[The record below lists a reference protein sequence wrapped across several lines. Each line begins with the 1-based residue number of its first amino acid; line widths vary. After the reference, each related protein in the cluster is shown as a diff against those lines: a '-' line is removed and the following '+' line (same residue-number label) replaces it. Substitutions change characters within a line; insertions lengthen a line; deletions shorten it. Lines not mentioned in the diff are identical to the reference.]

1 VKTNPFGGPVS
12 TIDNNLPSPLAYIP
26 SSGQGEDKG
35 VHHRLP
41 DGRPVTYADIM
52 RAVQEGRGDE
62 DVSPFF
68 AGQTNAQALGA
79 YRVANIVNDPP
90 FFLSAAVALAQRSI
104 FGLTS
109 AIASSL
115 TASSASAEP
124 ADPLRDSLAA
134 VNMIPKSHPTNT
146 PEPFT
151 RAHVA
156 YRESDLQSGE

>member
-1 VKTNPFGGPVS
+1 MS

-68 AGQTNAQALGA
+68 TGQTNAQALGA

-115 TASSASAEP
+115 TASRPPVEVT
-124 ADPLRDSLAA
+124 DPLKSSLAA
-134 VNMIPKSHPTNT
+134 VDLNPPKNA
-146 PEPFT
+146 EPIF
-151 RAHVA
+151 REHVA
-156 YRESDLQSGE
+156 HRESDPQSGE

>member
-1 VKTNPFGGPVS
+1 
-12 TIDNNLPSPLAYIP
+12 
-26 SSGQGEDKG
+26 
-35 VHHRLP
+35 
-41 DGRPVTYADIM
+41 VTYADIM

-68 AGQTNAQALGA
+68 TGQTNAQALGA

-124 ADPLRDSLAA
+124 ADALRNSLAA
-134 VNMIPKSHPTNT
+134 VNMTPKRN
-146 PEPFT
+146 PES
-151 RAHVA
+151 VA
-156 YRESDLQSGE
+156 IDQVLYRDSELQSGE